1 MDKDKAIKEIKQ
13 LKELLDNG
21 ILTQEEYDKKSS
33 DLKKIILDSQD
44 EKNELSKSDKEYWE
58 QKVKEKSNTEKEII
72 PAKKEEIKPNKQLVD
87 KDEVVL
93 KETTDELSND
103 SNKKDTI
110 KTSGG
115 FRKWLNKKESPLNN
129 FLYIALGF
137 IVIPTNFYVY
147 MTFSDYIIGLGSGR
161 FTYGEYPFDSNFV
174 FLIVWFVMGTPLIL
188 LFSYLISLIKSLKVK
203 TTKVFF
209 LFTLFFLLVFLRSFQ
224 TTIYPSLNL
233 EQNNVSGAQ
242 IKISEGWQKE
252 AKKKE
257 ESGDFLGALNDYNN
271 AIQLN
276 PNLDKLY
283 KNRGDVK
290 TNLKDYDGAI
300 NDYNKAIDVNPYRY
314 NNYIFRA
321 ISACRESEEYD
332 FPSCVDCSF
341 ITKGWNVAK
350 KNGEDNDVIKGIE
363 NDFPRCTFF
372 SIK

>member
-13 LKELLDNG
+13 LKELLDSE
-21 ILTQEEYDKKSS
+21 ILTQNEYDAKSA
-33 DLKKIILDSQD
+33 DLKKIILDSENKKIEPSESKK
-44 EKNELSKSDKEYWE
+44 EKEFWL
-58 QKVKEKSNTEKEII
+58 QKAIEKSNNEKEII
-72 PAKKEEIKPNKQLVD
+72 PPKKEEIKPNKQLVD

-147 MTFSDYIIGLGSGR
+147 MTFSDYIIGLGTGR

-209 LFTLFFLLVFLRSFQ
+209 LFTLFFILMFLLSFQ
-224 TTIYPSLNL
+224 TTIYPALNL
-233 EQNNVSGAQ
+233 EQNNVSEAQ
-242 IKISEGWQKE
+242 IKISDAWWKNAE
-252 AKKKE
+252 KKLRDKNY
-257 ESGDFLGALNDYNN
+257 SGALNDFNN
-271 AIQLN
+271 AIKSNPISDTLYQRRAWLKTYLN
-276 PNLDKLY
+276 
-283 KNRGDVK
+283 
-290 TNLKDYDGAI
+290 DYDGATE
-300 NDYNKAIDVNPYRY
+300 DLDKAIELNPSSYYHYLLKSTLPCEKLNR
-314 NNYIFRA
+314 NGCI
-321 ISACRESEEYD
+321 
-332 FPSCVDCSF
+332 DCD
-341 ITKGWNVAK
+341 IAV
-350 KNGEDNDVIKGIE
+350 KGIE
-363 NDFPRCTFF
+363 IAKNKATARVLKNIKKKF
-372 SIK
+372 SMCW